1 MDDIFKDLSSLCDPH
16 PIVSIRGS
24 QPGKKE
30 GQTKKEALSVVS
42 KARPLSAEPAAW
54 SPRALIDRSLQG
66 MGRAAALSW
75 HRIKAATA

>member
-1 MDDIFKDLSSLCDPH
+1 MEDIFKDLSSLCDPH
-16 PIVSIRGS
+16 PIVSIRS
-24 QPGKKE
+24 NQPGKKDSQARK
-30 GQTKKEALSVVS
+30 GPLPVVP
-42 KARPLSAEPAAW
+42 KTRPVSAEPAAW